1 MIILTSD
8 IHYRE
13 PILNSKG
20 CSDNFICCYTY
31 QSEPKILVHNYNAL
45 FSVLVIVRTFK
56 VRFEDDGK
64 RLVNG
69 SFTVYDNPTRVEW
82 NVLTVPS
89 ADNADKLTVLISI
102 IESWAEAVEIEFEP
116 NGNRMS
122 GGLFNATL
130 NVKFPGGD
138 NLHIDYIRSDDSLH
152 RSAVVNI
159 KGGIPDTFEG
169 LLSLTTIFIVPEFT
183 TDSVTIKGIA
193 SRETLPVGVSIS
205 LTATYQIKPNN
216 EYSSSDAVQ
225 LNINQPTII
234 SSEDQVG
241 VITTSTIQEVTLEG
255 LYIHTHSIAALNECI
270 YFHPYSILQ

>member
-1 MIILTSD
+1 MHAQTILY
-8 IHYRE
+8 IV
-13 PILNSKG
+13 
-20 CSDNFICCYTY
+20 
-31 QSEPKILVHNYNAL
+31 QSEPKILVHNCNPL
-45 FSVLVIVRTFK
+45 FSVPVIVREFG

-64 RLVNG
+64 RLING

-102 IESWAEAVEIEFEP
+102 IESWAEAVEIGSEP

-130 NVKFPGGD
+130 NVNFPGGD
-138 NLHIDYIRSDDSLH
+138 NLNIDYTRSDDSLH
-152 RSAVVNI
+152 RSAMVNI
-159 KGGIPDTFEG
+159 DGGIPDTFEG
-169 LLSLTTIFIVPEFT
+169 LLPLTTIFIVPEFA

-216 EYSSSDAVQ
+216 EHSPSEAVQ

-234 SSEDQVG
+234 LSEDQVR
-241 VITTSTIQEVTLEG
+241 VITTSTIRNVTLKG
-255 LYIHTHSIAALNECI
+255 LYVWTWTYVWTFRVPLIVA
-270 YFHPYSILQ
+270 YG

>member
-1 MIILTSD
+1 M
-8 IHYRE
+8 
-13 PILNSKG
+13 
-20 CSDNFICCYTY
+20 
-31 QSEPKILVHNYNAL
+31 NAL
-45 FSVLVIVRTFK
+45 FSVLVIVRTFE
-56 VRFEDDGK
+56 VRFEDDGE

-130 NVKFPGGD
+130 NVTFPGGD

-216 EYSSSDAVQ
+216 EYSPSDAVQ

-255 LYIHTHSIAALNECI
+255 LYIRTHSIATLNECI
-270 YFHPYSILQ
+270 FFHPYSILQ

>member
-1 MIILTSD
+1 M
-8 IHYRE
+8 
-13 PILNSKG
+13 
-20 CSDNFICCYTY
+20 
-31 QSEPKILVHNYNAL
+31 NAL
-45 FSVLVIVRTFK
+45 FSVPVIVRTFE

-130 NVKFPGGD
+130 NVKFPEGD

-169 LLSLTTIFIVPEFT
+169 LLSLTTIFIVPEFA

-193 SRETLPVGVSIS
+193 SRETLPVGVSIF

-216 EYSSSDAVQ
+216 EYSPSDTVQ

-255 LYIHTHSIAALNECI
+255 LYIRTHSIATLNECI